1 MTCHHNKTY
10 LYDKIFLVDLLHYKL
25 FRDIA
30 QTGSMS
36 RGADLNEISQSAAS
50 QHVQELEKHLDVE
63 LFDRTRRPL
72 RLTEA
77 GRLYNDFCRDVLRRR
92 EELDISLG
100 QLKQAVVGTVRVA
113 AIYSVGLTEM
123 SRLEEMF
130 AARFPHASLEVQYL
144 RPERVYEAIRADRA
158 DIGLVSYPHS
168 AKDMAV
174 IAWRQEEMAVAAAPA
189 HPIAQLACVR
199 PEDLEGVD
207 FIAFDAEL
215 PIRREVDRWL
225 KERGVG
231 VEVAMQFDSIPM
243 IKEAL
248 LLGSSVSI
256 LPSRMLQAEIEQ
268 ARLCAIPLAAP
279 GLVRP
284 LGIIRLKKKRLSR
297 AMQAFLDLLQESSQ
311 PPSMAG

>member
-1 MTCHHNKTY
+1 
-10 LYDKIFLVDLLHYKL
+10 VDLLHCKL

-50 QHVQELEKHLDVE
+50 QHVQELEKQLNVE
-63 LFDRTRRPL
+63 LFNRSRRPL
-72 RLTEA
+72 QLTEA
-77 GRLYNDFCRDVLRRR
+77 GCLYNEFCRDVLRRR
-92 EELDISLG
+92 DELDISLG
-100 QLKQAVVGTVRVA
+100 QLNQAVVGTVRVA

-123 SRLEEMF
+123 TRLEEEF
-130 AARFPHASLEVQYL
+130 AARFPRASLEVEYL
-144 RPERVYEAIRADRA
+144 RPERVYESIRAGRS

-168 AKDMAV
+168 AKDIAV
-174 IAWRQEEMAVAAAPA
+174 LPWRQEEMAVAAAPA
-189 HPIAQLACVR
+189 HPIAGLGCVR

-215 PIRREVDRWL
+215 PIRREVDRFL
-225 KERGVG
+225 KDRGVG

-248 LLGSSVSI
+248 LLGNCVSI
-256 LPSRMLQAEIEQ
+256 LPARMLQAEIEQ
-268 ARLCAIPLAAP
+268 GRLCAIPLAPP

-284 LGIIRLKKKRLSR
+284 LGIIRLKKKHLSR
-297 AMQAFLDLLQESSQ
+297 AMQAFLELLQESSLPAALQ
-311 PPSMAG
+311 PG